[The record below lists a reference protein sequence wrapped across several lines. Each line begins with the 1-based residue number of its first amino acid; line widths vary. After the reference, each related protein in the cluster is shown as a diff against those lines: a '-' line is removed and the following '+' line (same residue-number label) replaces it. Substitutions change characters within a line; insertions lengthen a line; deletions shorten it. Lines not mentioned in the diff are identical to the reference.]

1 MKSKQSMSLVWRAM
15 HNRCYR
21 EQTNCYKH
29 YGGRG
34 IYVHEAWHG
43 KSGFERFLSDM
54 GIPDVGMTLERID
67 NDGPYSA
74 ENCKWVSRAEQ
85 ARNKRNNH
93 WITAN
98 GETMIIGDWA
108 RRLGCNTA
116 AINYRLKKGMSPE
129 EAVTKPIPERPNSKL
144 TMEQA
149 RYIRDE
155 YPMRSSV
162 DLAKELGVSKK
173 TVLNIIHNKIF
184 KEVP

>member
-1 MKSKQSMSLVWRAM
+1 MTKQLLYVWRTM

-21 EQTNCYKH
+21 TSVKSYPD

-34 IYVHEAWHG
+34 IYVDDAWHG
-43 KSGFERFLSDM
+43 SVGFKQFLADM
-54 GIPDVGMTLERID
+54 GARPEGGMIERID

-74 ENCKWVSRAEQ
+74 QNCKWALRSEQ
-85 ARNKRNNH
+85 VKNKRNNR

-108 RRLGCNTA
+108 KRLGCRSA
-116 AINYRLKKGMSPE
+116 AINHRIKTGMSPE

-149 RYIRDE
+149 QYA
-155 YPMRSSV
+155 RSQHPV
-162 DLAKELGVSKK
+162 KTMAAIAEELGVSKK

-184 KEVP
+184 KESP